1 MSKTCIV
8 SGSFDPITLGHI
20 DIIERSLKIFN
31 KVVLAILSSDS
42 KKYLFSLEEREK
54 LAKVATKD
62 LPNVEVV
69 TYNGLMVDLAKEL
82 KVNTIVRGMR
92 DGVDF
97 AYENQMATIN
107 SLLDPKLDT
116 IFMISRFPHLTSSSV
131 REIIHF
137 GGDISAFVNNATER
151 EIKTILKTR

>member
-8 SGSFDPITLGHI
+8 SGSFDPVTLGHI
-20 DIIERSLKIFN
+20 DIIERSLKIFD
-31 KVVLAILSSDS
+31 KVVLAILCSDS
-42 KKYLFSLEEREK
+42 KNYLFSLKEREK
-54 LAKVATKD
+54 LARVATKD
-62 LPNVEVV
+62 LSNVEIV

-82 KVNTIVRGMR
+82 GIETIVRGMR
-92 DGVDF
+92 TGVDF

-116 IFMISRFPHLTSSSV
+116 IFMISRLPHLTSSSV